1 MKDRIF
7 DILFFSYIFWHV
19 ENMFKH
25 SSTLIPYDIF
35 INFLEKTPKMW
46 VKILVDKIIRTKT
59 ITVNTNRQNY
69 NYFHTKLTKICCLN
83 SEISL

>member
-1 MKDRIF
+1 
-7 DILFFSYIFWHV
+7 
-19 ENMFKH
+19 
-25 SSTLIPYDIF
+25 
-35 INFLEKTPKMW
+35 MW